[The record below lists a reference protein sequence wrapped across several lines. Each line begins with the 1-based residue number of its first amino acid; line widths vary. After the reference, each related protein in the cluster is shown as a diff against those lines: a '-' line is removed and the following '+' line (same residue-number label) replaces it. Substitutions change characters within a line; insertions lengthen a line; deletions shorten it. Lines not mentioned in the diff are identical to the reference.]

1 MEWMVAPSY
10 ANATI
15 LKVDEEMRKAL
26 IEQTCDRC
34 GGAGYY
40 ALGTHNGMPVLSPHD
55 GGVCYECGGS
65 GKIRKMVKAYTAE
78 EYNKYVQAQTRAKER
93 KEEKRA
99 AEAAKREAES
109 ETNKRAWLAENGF
122 DPENPQVYMVDGGNT
137 YAIKDELKEC
147 GCRFDKVLGWY
158 SASSLENLPEDFYE
172 VVVAWDDVF
181 EWNAQRCR
189 ASVKYKAVEV
199 VKRAKEAARPES
211 LSEYVGEIKERLRDI
226 SVVYESR
233 HTFEGFYGT
242 STVYTF
248 KLDENVLTWF
258 TSGKGV
264 PAGIEIGD
272 FVLLTGT
279 VKEHKEYNGV
289 KQTILSRCVIK
300 KEG

>member
-109 ETNKRAWLAENGF
+109 ETNKRAWLAENDIPVDWSGYTKLVFVYAEPTTVNTQGF
-122 DPENPQVYMVDGGNT
+122 VQTTTEDHKWWGNT
-137 YAIKDELKEC
+137 GITKLECPFDGKDMSQVKQVALQASDVATIVITDIYLVQSADGIEE
-147 GCRFDKVLGWY
+147 KVM
-158 SASSLENLPEDFYE
+158 
-172 VVVAWDDVF
+172 
-181 EWNAQRCR
+181 
-189 ASVKYKAVEV
+189 
-199 VKRAKEAARPES
+199 
-211 LSEYVGEIKERLRDI
+211 
-226 SVVYESR
+226 
-233 HTFEGFYGT
+233 
-242 STVYTF
+242 
-248 KLDENVLTWF
+248 
-258 TSGKGV
+258 V
-264 PAGIEIGD
+264 PASIINNGAVYNLAGQKVDASYKGIVIQ
-272 FVLLTGT
+272 
-279 VKEHKEYNGV
+279 NGR
-289 KQTILSRCVIK
+289 KFIQK
-300 KEG
+300 